1 MNTLQESKGR
11 LRMLLASLL
20 TIRDNYGITSTQST
34 NFSIAKDELEDI
46 ITNMADVPPPAPVT
60 VEDVVAG
67 VMAGVSGLQAAIDNS
82 TNAAVHDLGEKIDSL
97 IALANNAGTAKQAAQ
112 AA

>member
-11 LRMLLASLL
+11 LRLMLASLL
-20 TIRDNYGITSTQST
+20 TIRDNYGITSAQST
-34 NFSIAKDELEDI
+34 NFAIAKDELEDI
-46 ITNMADVPPPAPVT
+46 IANMADVPPPAPVT

-82 TNAAVHDLGEKIDSL
+82 NNGALHDLGVKIDSL
-97 IALANNAGTAKQAAQ
+97 IALANAHGTAQ
-112 AA
+112 